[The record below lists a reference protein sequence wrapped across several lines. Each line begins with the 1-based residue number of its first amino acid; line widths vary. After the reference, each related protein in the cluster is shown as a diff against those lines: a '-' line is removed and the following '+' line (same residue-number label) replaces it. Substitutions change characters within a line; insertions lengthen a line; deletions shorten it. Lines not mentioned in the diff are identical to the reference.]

1 MLPFEKYV
9 LSILDSDFTYRFKI
23 VHRKTGAIF
32 YRKIEL
38 RRKIDIFEKERIYQ
52 SICLL
57 LPEYSVRGVT
67 RRDEEHY
74 YAPFKSN
81 FLNKVRDV
89 FLHNTV
95 LVRD

>member
-1 MLPFEKYV
+1 MLAFERYI

-23 VHRKTGAIF
+23 VHRKTGAQYF
-32 YRKIEL
+32 RRIEL
-38 RRKIDIFEKERIYQ
+38 KRKIDIFEKERIYQ

-67 RRDEEHY
+67 RKDEEHY

>member
-1 MLPFEKYV
+1 MLADE
-9 LSILDSDFTYRFKI
+9 DFTYKFRI
-23 VHRKTGAIF
+23 MHWKTGVIF

-67 RRDEEHY
+67 GKDEEHY
-74 YAPFKSN
+74 YAPFKAN

-95 LVRD
+95 LDRD